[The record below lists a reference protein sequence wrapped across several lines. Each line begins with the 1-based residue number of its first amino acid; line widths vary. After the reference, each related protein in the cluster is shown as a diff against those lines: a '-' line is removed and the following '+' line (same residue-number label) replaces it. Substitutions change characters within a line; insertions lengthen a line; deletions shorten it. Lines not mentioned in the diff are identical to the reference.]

1 MLKDI
6 CTPKFLRE
14 LFGRKTNLITIAVT
28 MTFSIL
34 VTGLLWRLSLPDQNW
49 PLWQFI
55 TFCLLSVDISG
66 GVIANLTQGTNHY
79 YQESAKRRYI
89 FLLIHI
95 QPLLLALLFNQSLL
109 TCTMV
114 WLGAMIGALFV
125 SELLK
130 DCREQALIGA
140 SMAGVGCI
148 LLVSYSKLPISMT
161 ALLSLY
167 LIKLLFAFSVNHYA
181 TACSKDYK

>member
-1 MLKDI
+1 
-6 CTPKFLRE
+6 
-14 LFGRKTNLITIAVT
+14 
-28 MTFSIL
+28 
-34 VTGLLWRLSLPDQNW
+34 
-49 PLWQFI
+49 
-55 TFCLLSVDISG
+55 
-66 GVIANLTQGTNHY
+66 
-79 YQESAKRRYI
+79 
-89 FLLIHI
+89 
-95 QPLLLALLFNQSLL
+95 
-109 TCTMV
+109 MV
-114 WLGAMIGALFV
+114 WLGAMIGSLFV
-125 SELLK
+125 GELLK

>member
-1 MLKDI
+1 MRDI
-6 CTPKFLRE
+6 CTPKFLQE
-14 LFGRKTNLITIAVT
+14 LFGRKTSLITIAIT

-49 PLWQFI
+49 PLWQII

-66 GVIANLTQGTNHY
+66 GVIANLSQGTNHY
-79 YQESAKRRYI
+79 YQESVKRRCI

-130 DCREQALIGA
+130 DCREQALTGA
-140 SMAGVGCI
+140 SMAGLGCI
-148 LLVSYSKLPISMT
+148 LLISYSKLPISMT

-167 LIKLLFAFSVNHYA
+167 LIKLLFAFSVNHYT
-181 TACSKDYK
+181 TAWSKDYQ

>member
-1 MLKDI
+1 MRDI
-6 CTPKFLRE
+6 CTPKFLQE
-14 LFGRKTNLITIAVT
+14 LFGRKTSLITIAIT
-28 MTFSIL
+28 MTFSFL

-49 PLWQFI
+49 PLWQII

-66 GVIANLTQGTNHY
+66 GVIANLSQGTNHY
-79 YQESAKRRYI
+79 YQESVKRRCI

-130 DCREQALIGA
+130 DWQGA
-140 SMAGVGCI
+140 SINWCFYGGVG
-148 LLVSYSKLPISMT
+148 LHSSY
-161 ALLSLY
+161 
-167 LIKLLFAFSVNHYA
+167 
-181 TACSKDYK
+181 